1 MGARNKALLAME
13 ALLDGEAEAI
23 TRVAVEKAKEG
34 DATALRLCL
43 ERILPPRKDRPVS
56 FSLPQLGTVTDAPAA
71 TAAIV
76 AAVAAAD
83 ITNRRIRARPAG
95 RYLCPC
101 GRSVGFGQTSA
112 GDRGEDGQMRAR
124 EMHYKLDKLSVPSED
139 DEHTCPDI
147 SLLSPEDQDW
157 VDEMFEKFAQVK
169 MGRRAS

>member
-1 MGARNKALLAME
+1 MSPDNTGKKQARTGGGHFRKGASGNPGGRPAGTRNKALLAIE

-23 TRVAVEKAKEG
+23 TRIAVEKAKEG

-83 ITNRRIRARPAG
+83 ITVTEGSELARLVDTYVRAVEA
-95 RYLCPC
+95 
-101 GRSVGFGQTSA
+101 S
-112 GDRGEDGQMRAR
+112 D
-124 EMHYKLDKLSVPSED
+124 LDKRLRAIE
-139 DEHTCPDI
+139 
-147 SLLSPEDQDW
+147 
-157 VDEMFEKFAQVK
+157 EKMTK
-169 MGRRAS
+169 